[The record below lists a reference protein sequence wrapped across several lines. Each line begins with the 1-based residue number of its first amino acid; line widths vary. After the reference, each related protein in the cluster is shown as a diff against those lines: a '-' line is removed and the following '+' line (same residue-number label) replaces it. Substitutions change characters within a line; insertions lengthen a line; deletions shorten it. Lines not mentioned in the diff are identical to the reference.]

1 MLLSLVV
8 PVYNEDA
15 NIAEFVKQADA
26 VQMLLPEH
34 ELEIVFVDD
43 GSTDQTPAK
52 IRELI
57 AAGKK
62 IVLLSLS
69 RQFGHQAALEA
80 GLSEAT
86 GDAIITM
93 DGDLQ
98 HPPAEIPRMVK
109 EYLSGFDV
117 VHMCRNNEK
126 RIFKNMVAQSFYKV
140 SSFSNRNGAMVPGD
154 FRLLSRRVAD
164 IMMRIPEK
172 KKIFRALTP
181 TLGFRQQVLY
191 YDQPGRY
198 AGKPKYSFGT
208 SWSLAYN
215 ILFRFGT
222 LPLNFVFWF
231 GLCMAVISFVAGVWK
246 IIDKLFISDNI
257 VPGYTDII
265 VAILFLS
272 GCILLAIGING
283 SYLRILIEQT
293 RDRPSYIIRDKV
305 SYNRSAKETAP

>member
-8 PVYNEDA
+8 PVYNEEA
-15 NIAEFVKQADA
+15 NITEFVRQAEA
-26 VQMLLPEH
+26 VQKELPAH
-34 ELEIVFVDD
+34 NFEIVFVDD
-43 GSTDQTPAK
+43 GSTDQTATR

-69 RQFGHQAALEA
+69 RQFGHQAALDA
-80 GLSEAT
+80 GISEAS

-98 HPPAEIPRMVK
+98 HPPAEIPGMVK
-109 EYLSGFDV
+109 EFLAGFDV
-117 VHMCRNNEK
+117 VHMCRNSEK
-126 RIFKNMVAQSFYKV
+126 RIFKNLVAQSFYKI
-140 SSFSNRNGAMVPGD
+140 SSFSNKSGAMVPGD
-154 FRLLSRRVAD
+154 FRLFSRRVAD
-164 IMMRIPEK
+164 IMIRIPEK
-172 KKIFRALTP
+172 NKIFRALTP
-181 TLGFRQQVLY
+181 TLGFRQQVLFY
-191 YDQPGRY
+191 EQPGRF

-231 GLCMAVISFVAGVWK
+231 GLCMAVISFIAGLWK
-246 IIDKLFISDNI
+246 IIDKLFISENI
-257 VPGYTDII
+257 VPGYTDTI

-293 RDRPSYIIRDKV
+293 RDRPAYIIREKV
-305 SYNRSAKETAP
+305 SYDRSAKVSNP